1 MTSLNLKLSPSPM
14 AKYGEG
20 DKRWIVEE
28 RPDGANVHN
37 WHWAE
42 TDCLEWS
49 RNLLSKLLSN
59 LSILDGEGNLFIKTK
74 KLEKAD
80 GEAYVNVRKGKIIP
94 GYELNVTVSWEGEAK
109 DSDGKS
115 LLKVDG
121 SVEIPYISDEN
132 ADEDPEI
139 RVTVRDDGPI
149 GKILKE
155 AMVSKGKP
163 LIEEKIRVYVQSMAH
178 GGPAKDELEAKKI
191 APKWQ
196 SAAAVVKEAM
206 VQVVGEKK
214 EVKKES
220 KKGFKTISVTEK
232 FSCRARDMYE
242 ILMDENRWKGF
253 TQSNAR
259 ISKEVGGEFSIFDG
273 SVTGTNVELQEGKL
287 IVQKWR
293 FGSWPDGVVSTVRLT
308 LDEPEPGL
316 TVVKVMHTDIPEEDR
331 YGNATVV
338 ENTERGWRDLIL
350 NKIRA
355 VFGFGI

>member
-1 MTSLNLKLSPSPM
+1 M

-20 DKRWIVEE
+20 DKRWIVED

-49 RNLLSKLLSN
+49 RNLLSKLLNN
-59 LSILDGEGNLFIKTK
+59 LKVLDGEGNLFIKINK
-74 KLEKAD
+74 VEKVE

-94 GYELNVTVSWEGEAK
+94 GYELNVVLSWQGEAK
-109 DSDGKS
+109 DSEGNS

-139 RVTVRDDGPI
+139 RVTVKDEGPI
-149 GKILKE
+149 GKTLKD
-155 AMVSKGKP
+155 AMFSKGKP
-163 LIEEKIRVYVQSMAH
+163 VVEEKVRVYVQSMAK
-178 GGPAKDELEAKKI
+178 GGPAKEELESKKVEKRGQPVAGASVKNAGSV
-191 APKWQ
+191 APV
-196 SAAAVVKEAM
+196 VVKE
-206 VQVVGEKK
+206 VK
-214 EVKKES
+214 EVKKE
-220 KKGFKTISVTEK
+220 GFKSINLTEK
-232 FSCRARDMYE
+232 FSCRAKDLFE

-273 SVTGTNVELQEGKL
+273 SVTGRNVELQEGKL
-287 IVQKWR
+287 IVQQWR
-293 FGSWPDGVVSTVRLT
+293 FGNWPDGIVSKVRIT
-308 LDEPEPGL
+308 FDEPEPRV

-355 VFGFGI
+355 VFGFGV